1 MTPTAQQ
8 PGHRTGRDRI
18 AWRLA
23 LAFALLLGM
32 TPPAMAQPASIEIY
46 GFAMLDMGINLKTI
60 DPNWFDTMRLNKLP
74 SFDGQFGED
83 GIAFAGV
90 RQTRLG
96 VRGFTPTA
104 LGELRTTFEFE
115 LFGTGVD
122 EGQTTFRLRHAYGE
136 LGKFGAGQYWS
147 PFMDIDV
154 FPNSIEYWGP
164 AGMVFFRNVQVRYM
178 PIQGD
183 TRLTLALERPGASGD
198 AGVLADRNELQNVK
212 GRSPFPDFT
221 GEYRFGGS
229 RGYFEVAGLL
239 GKMNWDDMLDDQF
252 DLSGSATRWGL
263 NLSSNVKLG
272 SSTTLR
278 LQYAFGEGMQNY
290 MNDAP
295 VDVGIV
301 SNPGNAARPIE
312 GKAIPI
318 TGTVLFVDHNW
329 SDHWSSSVG
338 YSGTY
343 IDNVEGQA
351 ANAYKTGKYALGNL
365 LYTPVPGV
373 MMGGELQ
380 WGKREM
386 FKDPYVGEGLKV
398 QFSFK
403 YNFSVK
409 AGG

>member
-1 MTPTAQQ
+1 MTF
-8 PGHRTGRDRI
+8 RDRRTHGTPMV
-18 AWRLA
+18 WRLA
-23 LAFALLLGM
+23 LAFALLLA
-32 TPPAMAQPASIEIY
+32 TAPRAMAQPASIEIY
-46 GFAMLDMGINLKTI
+46 GFAMLDMGLNLKQI

-74 SFDGQFGED
+74 TFDGQFGED
-83 GIAFAGV
+83 GVAFGGV

-96 VRGFTPTA
+96 VRGFTPTS

-221 GEYRFGGS
+221 GEYRMGGA

-252 DLSGSATRWGL
+252 DLSGSATRWGI

-272 SSTTLR
+272 TRSTLR

-301 SNPGNAARPIE
+301 PNPGNTVTPIRGE
-312 GKAIPI
+312 AIPI
-318 TGTVLFVDHNW
+318 SGSVVFLDHNW
-329 SDHWSSSVG
+329 TDQWSSSVG

-343 IDNVEGQA
+343 IDNLEGQTA
-351 ANAYKTGKYALGNL
+351 TAYKTGHYALGNL

-373 MMGGELQ
+373 MVGGELQ
-380 WGKREM
+380 WGQRKS
-386 FKDPYVGEGLKV
+386 FTDPYVGEGLKV

-409 AGG
+409 VGG